1 MKKIYTKRKN
11 YIFSIFFIG
20 LIFGG
25 NAIQSQ
31 NVVLNVPEWK
41 DYFRREQLLGR
52 VNQKISF
59 LNLPLH
65 FNDTIQKGIKFELMP
80 FVFQQQ
86 FTSKHPDSKND
97 GLMIP
102 ATGYQA
108 YLSAGFALR
117 NRNFSF
123 QFMPEAVSAENKWH
137 AGYDGA
143 PKFRASY
150 FLFYGLTMANIDAPE
165 HFGIDPYY
173 RVNWGQSHFLLKLGP
188 IAAGISS
195 ENRWWGPGRYNSLLL
210 SNTAPGFQHATIHSR
225 QPVVTPVGSFEF
237 QVISGFLKESGFDP
251 FKGLS
256 STYTGN
262 PYYRPRSQE
271 RTNLNGA
278 TFSYQPKWVPGLF
291 LGAARTT
298 QQYVNNI
305 EKETGGMLFPVF
317 TKWRNNKK
325 TGLFNPRLSK
335 VNLFSTLYAR
345 YVFEEENAELYV
357 EYARDRATWS
367 TWGYWMSPDFSRAY
381 IIGFQ
386 KYIPFG
392 ISKKNAFQLGVEIT
406 QIEKSMDTRLLQ
418 GGIQSGYDWYQDL
431 NVRQGYTHQGQFLGA
446 GIGNGSNL
454 YTLDLAWVK
463 GMNKIGFKAERYAH
477 NMDFFYWVIK
487 DFRSAWVDMRG
498 TLYGS
503 IPVKKA
509 LFHFEVTG
517 IDNYNYQ
524 YYFKTKDP
532 NSFFAD
538 GYNVF
543 NLSARLGVS
552 ILFNQP

>member
-1 MKKIYTKRKN
+1 MKKIYLSKKI
-11 YIFSIFFIG
+11 YIIFIFFLG
-20 LIFGG
+20 FTLVD
-25 NAIQSQ
+25 NPLQSQ

-52 VNQKISF
+52 VDANISF

-65 FNDTIQKGIKFELMP
+65 FNDTIQKGVKFELMP
-80 FVFQQQ
+80 LIFQQQ
-86 FTSKHPDSKND
+86 YTSLHPDSKND

-117 NRNFSF
+117 SRYYSF

-143 PKFRASY
+143 PKFRPSY

-173 RVNWGQSHFLLKLGP
+173 KVNWGQSHFLFKLGAV
-188 IAAGISS
+188 AAGISS

-210 SNTAPGFQHATIHSR
+210 SNTAPGFLHATIHSKKPI
-225 QPVVTPVGSFEF
+225 QTSIGSFEF
-237 QVISGFLKESGFDP
+237 QIISGYLQESGFEP

-262 PYYRPRSQE
+262 PYYRPRKQE
-271 RTNLNGA
+271 KTYLNGA
-278 TFSYQPKWVPGLF
+278 MLSYQPKWLPGFF
-291 LGAARTT
+291 LGAARTA
-298 QQYVNNI
+298 QQYKSNI
-305 EKETGGMLFPVF
+305 KKETGGLWLPVF
-317 TKWRNNKK
+317 AKWRNNQK
-325 TGLFNPRLSK
+325 TIIFNPRLLK
-335 VNLFSTLYAR
+335 TNLFSTIYAR
-345 YVFEEENAELYV
+345 YVLEEENAEFYV
-357 EYARDRATWS
+357 EYARDRSTWS
-367 TWGYWMSPDFSRAY
+367 SWAYLMSPEFTRAY
-381 IIGFQ
+381 ILGFQ
-386 KYIPFG
+386 KFIPFG
-392 ISKKNAFQLGVEIT
+392 KSGNNAFQLGVEIT
-406 QIEKSMDTRLLQ
+406 QIEKSKDTRLLQ
-418 GGIQSGYDWYQDL
+418 GGAQSGYDWYQDL
-431 NVRQGYTHQGQFLGA
+431 DVRQGYTHQGQFLGA

-454 YTLDLAWVK
+454 YTLDIAWVK
-463 GMNKIGFKAERYAH
+463 GMNKIGFKAERFAH

-503 IPVKKA
+503 IPIKKA
-509 LFHFEVTG
+509 LFHFEITG

-532 NSFFAD
+532 NNFFAD
-538 GYNVF
+538 GDNVF

-552 ILFNQP
+552 ILFNKP

>member
-1 MKKIYTKRKN
+1 MEKAYIRKIIN
-11 YIFSIFFIG
+11 LIICFIAVFLMG
-20 LIFGG
+20 
-25 NAIQSQ
+25 IQPLKSQ
-31 NVVLNVPEWK
+31 HLVLNVPEWK
-41 DYFRREQLLGR
+41 DYYRREQLFGR
-52 VNQKISF
+52 MDQKISF

-65 FNDTIQKGIKFELMP
+65 FNDTLKKGLSFELMP

-86 FTSKHPDSKND
+86 YTTKHPDSKND

-117 NRNFSF
+117 HRYFSF
-123 QFMPEAVSAENKWH
+123 RFMPEAVSAENKWH

-143 PKFRASY
+143 PKFRPSY
-150 FLFYGLTMANIDAPE
+150 FLFYGLTMANMDAPE
-165 HFGIDPYY
+165 HFGIQPYY
-173 RVNWGQSHFLLKLGP
+173 RVNWGQSHFLFHLGP
-188 IAAGISS
+188 VAAGISS

-225 QPVVTPVGSFEF
+225 KPIETPIGSFEF
-237 QVISGFLKESGFDP
+237 QIMSGFLKESGFDP

-256 STYTGN
+256 SDYTGN
-262 PYYRPRSQE
+262 PYYRPRNRE
-271 RTNLNGA
+271 NTYLNGA
-278 TFSYQPKWVPGLF
+278 TLSYQPRWMPGFF
-291 LGAARTT
+291 LGVARTA
-298 QQYVNNI
+298 QQYKSNI
-305 EKETGGMLFPVF
+305 KKGTGGLWFPVF
-317 TKWRNNKK
+317 AKWRNDQK
-325 TGLFNPRLSK
+325 TLIFNPRLLK
-335 VNLFSTLYAR
+335 TNLFSTLYAR
-345 YVFEEENAELYV
+345 YVLEEEKAEFYV

-367 TWGYWMSPDFSRAY
+367 TWAYWMSPEFTRAY
-381 IIGFQ
+381 ILGFQ
-386 KYIPFG
+386 KYISFG
-392 ISKKNAFQLGVEIT
+392 KRERNAFLLGVEIT
-406 QIEKSMDTRLLQ
+406 QIEKSKDTRLLQ

-431 NVRQGYTHQGQFLGA
+431 DVRQGYTHMGQFLGA

-454 YTLDLAWVK
+454 YSLDIAWVR
-463 GMNKIGFKAERYAH
+463 GLQKIGFRAERYAH

-509 LFHFEVTG
+509 LFHIEITG

-532 NSFFAD
+532 NNFFAD
-538 GYNVF
+538 GDNVF

-552 ILFNQP
+552 ILFNQH